1 MYRYSTKGDFRSNI
15 TLGGQ
20 MERYQPSKEQI
31 DMAIK
36 ACKVV
41 ELDFGGVDLLFG
53 EADAPIVCEVNSN
66 PILKLLMI
74 VQVSI

>member
-41 ELDFGGVDLLFG
+41 GVDFAEWTFCLERQMLR
-53 EADAPIVCEVNSN
+53 
-66 PILKLLMI
+66 
-74 VQVSI
+74 